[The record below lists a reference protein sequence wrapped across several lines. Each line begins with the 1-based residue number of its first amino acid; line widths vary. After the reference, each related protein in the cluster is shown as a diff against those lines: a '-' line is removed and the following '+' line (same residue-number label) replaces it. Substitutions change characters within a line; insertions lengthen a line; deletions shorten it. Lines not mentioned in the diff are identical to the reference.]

1 MIEREDSDDV
11 VVLRL
16 AYGKANALDY
26 ELCQTLLENVDRLES
41 PDDRPVVITGSGR
54 IFSAGVDLFRLVNEG
69 KDYLNDF
76 LPPLLETFE
85 RLFNFS
91 RPTVAAIN
99 GHAIAGGCVIACAC
113 DYRLAADGAGR
124 IGVPELLVGVPFP
137 TIAMEILR
145 FTVGNAHLQEAVYTG
160 GTFDT
165 DKAMRLGFIDERV
178 DDSAL
183 LDTAVQRARQ
193 LASIP
198 QRSYALSKRHLQ
210 EPVNSRVAALAAE
223 NDEAVRA
230 VWMDPETLE
239 YIRGYLERTFGGKSA

>member
-1 MIEREDSDDV
+1 MIEREDIDDV

-26 ELCQTLLENVDRLES
+26 ELCQTLLENFDWLES
-41 PDDRPVVITGSGR
+41 HDDRPMVITGSGQ

-69 KDYLNDF
+69 KEYLNAF
-76 LPPLLETFE
+76 LPPLLETFK

-99 GHAIAGGCVIACAC
+99 GHAVAGGCVIACAC
-113 DYRLAADGAGR
+113 DYRLSANGAGR

-145 FTVGNAHLQEAVYTG
+145 FAVGNAHLQEAVYTG

-165 DKAMRLGFIDERV
+165 EKAMRLGFIDEVV
-178 DDSAL
+178 DESAL
-183 LDTAVQRARQ
+183 LETAIQRARH

-198 QRSYALSKRHLQ
+198 ARSYALSKRHLK

-223 NDEAVRA
+223 NDEAVRT

-239 YIRGYLERTFGGKSA
+239 YIRSYLERTFGRKNA

>member
-1 MIEREDSDDV
+1 MIEREDTDDV

-26 ELCQTLLENVDRLES
+26 ELCQTLLENFDQLEFH
-41 PDDRPVVITGSGR
+41 DDRPVVITGSGR
-54 IFSAGVDLFRLVNEG
+54 IFSAGVDLFRLVGEG
-69 KDYLNDF
+69 EDYLNAF
-76 LPPLLETFE
+76 LPPLLKTFE
-85 RLFNFS
+85 RLFNFP

-99 GHAIAGGCVIACAC
+99 GHAIAGGCVVACAC

-124 IGVPELLVGVPFP
+124 IGVPELLVRVPFP

-160 GTFDT
+160 GTFDIG
-165 DKAMRLGFIDERV
+165 KAMRLGFIDEVV

-183 LDTAVQRARQ
+183 LESAIQRARH

-210 EPVNSRVAALAAE
+210 EPVNSRLAALAPE
-223 NDEAVRA
+223 NDEQVRA
-230 VWMDPETLE
+230 TWMDPKTLE
-239 YIRGYLERTFGGKSA
+239 NIRAYLKRTFGEK